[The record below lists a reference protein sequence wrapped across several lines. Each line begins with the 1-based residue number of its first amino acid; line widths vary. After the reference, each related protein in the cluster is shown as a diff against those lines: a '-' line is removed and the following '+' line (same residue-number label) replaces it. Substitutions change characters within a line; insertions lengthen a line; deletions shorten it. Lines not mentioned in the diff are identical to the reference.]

1 MKKIVKKISV
11 ISIIW
16 CVLLGT
22 SVFATSNAPSNTT
35 NNTTK
40 NSEGGVTT
48 ILNSIENVGA
58 SNIWVI
64 DNATRETNSAPSNTT
79 ENVIS
84 EGTTSQLL
92 EMKEKELKSLEDYQ
106 KKYGSDTYGLTAY
119 VLNRV
124 RVFSIPFCF
133 LGIALS
139 AIYQYV
145 LGIRKLDTRDKGFG
159 LMISIVTI
167 FVICQVLPL
176 VFALVVKGWRG

>member
-1 MKKIVKKISV
+1 MKKVIKGISIMSV
-11 ISIIW
+11 IC
-16 CVLLGT
+16 CVFLGT
-22 SVFATSNAPSNTT
+22 TVFATNSQVTPSTMGNAIDQS
-35 NNTTK
+35 
-40 NSEGGVTT
+40 
-48 ILNSIENVGA
+48 GA
-58 SNIWVI
+58 SNVWVI
-64 DNATRETNSAPSNTT
+64 DNATKNTNSAPINST

-92 EMKEKELKSLEDYQ
+92 EMKEKELKSVEDYQ
-106 KKYGSDTYGLTAY
+106 EKYGSDAYGFTAY
-119 VLNRV
+119 VLNRI